1 MSSEFITAQPQK
13 AGTVYRF
20 IRVPELNQNA
30 NTVVLI
36 KNSNQTESNTK
47 VQKNVQQVTPAKLTE
62 NSSGKK
68 VNTSALIHLKAL
80 TEFPIDFVER

>member
-1 MSSEFITAQPQK
+1 MTTQPQK

-36 KNSNQTESNTK
+36 KNSNQSESNTK

-68 VNTSALIHLKAL
+68 VNTPTLIHVKLL
-80 TEFPIDFVER
+80 TEFVTTFLEG